1 MFWKSAYKFSKDK
14 LKMDQDLS
22 KQMPRDCYDS
32 DGVNC
37 TSSLKE
43 ITLIETVTSF
53 LAENGA
59 AEVDPRVLKN
69 LAEALSKRIDSDE

>member
-1 MFWKSAYKFSKDK
+1 
-14 LKMDQDLS
+14 MDQDQS
-22 KQMPRDCYDS
+22 KQAPRDFHDS
-32 DGVNC
+32 DGGMC

-43 ITLIETVTSF
+43 ITLIETMTSF

-59 AEVDPRVLKN
+59 AEVDPRVLKT

>member
-1 MFWKSAYKFSKDK
+1 
-14 LKMDQDLS
+14 MDQDLS